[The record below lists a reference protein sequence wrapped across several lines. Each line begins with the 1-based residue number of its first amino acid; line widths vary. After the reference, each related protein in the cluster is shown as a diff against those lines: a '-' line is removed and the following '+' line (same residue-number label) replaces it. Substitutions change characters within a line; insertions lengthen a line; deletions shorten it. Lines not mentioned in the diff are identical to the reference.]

1 MDFDLAVLSKSEDVY
16 YQYTIDIRKEY
27 KRYPNFLYKNGRAGV
42 LKGFLDKEQIYLTK
56 EFSCFEE
63 KARKNI
69 ENEINL
75 LTSSKKIKA
84 V

>member
-1 MDFDLAVLSKSEDVY
+1 
-16 YQYTIDIRKEY
+16 
-27 KRYPNFLYKNGRAGV
+27 LYKKGRADV
-42 LKGFLDKEQIYLTK
+42 LKVFLDKEQIYLTK

-75 LTSSKKIKA
+75 LTSSKKRKA
-84 V
+84 I